1 MLEAQI
7 CEHLKTAVHSVQYL
21 LIGPRIVFSSINTF
35 QDLTLEHFEV
45 IDVYI
50 HAFRIYLK

>member
-7 CEHLKTAVHSVQYL
+7 YEHLKTAFQSIQYVL
-21 LIGPRIVFSSINTF
+21 LGPRIVFYSINTF

-50 HAFRIYLK
+50 HAFRIHLK